1 MAVLVLLQVG
11 ALFHFHF
18 LISNVP
24 AYIKVQYCHQ
34 SNLLQFSVRTV
45 TSSQSPYCNTI
56 KCSLIIVSRSKFSAT
71 ASLGV
76 IHRGQVKDSL
86 ALMQNYLPK
95 DSANSSGYAE
105 GGCLYALGL
114 IHANHGG
121 EITDY
126 LLGQVRHFYRNCRS
140 HSFEA

>member
-1 MAVLVLLQVG
+1 M
-11 ALFHFHF
+11 
-18 LISNVP
+18 I
-24 AYIKVQYCHQ
+24 YI
-34 SNLLQFSVRTV
+34 F
-45 TSSQSPYCNTI
+45 P
-56 KCSLIIVSRSKFSAT
+56 RSKFSAT

-76 IHRGQVKDSL
+76 IHRGHVKDSL

-121 EITDY
+121 DITDY
-126 LLGQVRHFYRNCRS
+126 LLGQVMD
-140 HSFEA
+140 